1 MRDHAAARSDRLWT
15 VAQVVAFAATLVLLV
30 GMLRTPDTALGV
42 LWNVLIPLVPA
53 SLLISPQL
61 WRNVCPLATANMATN
76 GLIGHRIPSEKA
88 MRVAASGGMVLL
100 LVLVPAR
107 RFVFNTNGPVLAV
120 TVVAVV
126 VAALVLG
133 AVFDA
138 KAGFCNAICPV
149 LPVERLYGQRPLLR
163 LGNPRCPRCTL
174 CSVKGCIDLS
184 PQKAV
189 TARLGRKER
198 SHGWLITPFGAF
210 AAGFPGFVLGYFRA
224 VDGPLSS
231 AGAVYL
237 EVFAWMAAS
246 YLATTL
252 VVRLL
257 RIGSPRALL
266 TLAATAAGL
275 YYWFAAPSM
284 ADFAGLPSG
293 AAIALQGVFLTLVAV
308 WYGRAVLGSRA

>member
-1 MRDHAAARSDRLWT
+1 MPGAAATRSDRLWT
-15 VAQVVAFAATLVLLV
+15 VAQVVAFAATLVLLL

-76 GLIGHRIPSEKA
+76 GLVGNRIPSEKA

-107 RFVFNTNGPVLAV
+107 RFVFNTNGPALAL

-138 KAGFCNAICPV
+138 KAGFCNAVCPV
-149 LPVERLYGQRPLLR
+149 LPVERLYGQRPLLQ

-189 TARLGRKER
+189 QAALGRKGR

-246 YLATTL
+246 YILTVL
-252 VVRLL
+252 IVRLFGV
-257 RIGSPRALL
+257 GSDRMMPA
-266 TLAATAAGL
+266 LAAAAAAL
-275 YYWFAAPSM
+275 YYWFAAPSL
-284 ADFAGLPSG
+284 ADFAGLPQG
-293 AAIALQGVFLTLVAV
+293 VAVALQVAFLTLVAV
-308 WYGRAVLGSRA
+308 WYGRGLRARA